1 MSKTNLFGLLVLG
14 ASAIGLVGTTKK
26 LMEKN
31 KELEYLTTDY
41 DNLED
46 WKNEAIAERDK
57 AEEELQEMT
66 AGVNE
71 LLNMLEESNERYNKL
86 QDNFNKM
93 CSAVDYW
100 QNKYKQQKQENEE
113 LKLK

>member
-31 KELEYLTTDY
+31 SELKDLIIDYEYL
-41 DNLED
+41 DNLKDET
-46 WKNEAIAERDK
+46 IAERDK

-71 LLNMLEESNERYNKL
+71 LLNMLEESNERYDKL

>member
-1 MSKTNLFGLLVLG
+1 
-14 ASAIGLVGTTKK
+14 
-26 LMEKN
+26 
-31 KELEYLTTDY
+31 
-41 DNLED
+41 
-46 WKNEAIAERDK
+46 
-57 AEEELQEMT
+57 MT

-71 LLNMLEESNERYNKL
+71 LLNMLEESNERYDKL
-86 QDNFNKM
+86 QENFNKM

>member
-26 LMEKN
+26 LVEK
-31 KELEYLTTDY
+31 KQELEYLTIDY
-41 DNLED
+41 DNLEE

-57 AEEELQEMT
+57 AEEELQGMT
-66 AGVNE
+66 AGINE
-71 LLNMLEESNERYNKL
+71 LLDMLEESNKRYDKL
-86 QDNFNKM
+86 QENFNKM